1 MWKVLAC
8 SLVIASVA
16 SNVLIPSLEFKLETG
31 KTMVIQAVTLKDR
44 YFVES
49 KLGCDVTCSQMCLDL
64 SRNYALAQC
73 FKYCGCEKL
82 VVEKSDSLQR
92 PQLEDIMI
100 NARQD
105 VRIDFDL
112 PEGPNDSLT
121 IEATLPSGSKNSPQ
135 KYSIEFQP
143 NTSRNGKDHLSVDL
157 PGGPENTPELDFS
170 TSESHTGNSSTSKLE
185 WEFIDPQFNGNF
197 ESTAQSSDTEYTA
210 SNVVTAPGLGFEA
223 GVKQNYN
230 INPQEGEITFNEEV
244 YGPEFI
250 VQHSGTE
257 TVSGTPGKG
266 AANVKGTISWDFD
279 KNKHPTPIP
288 DPVEP
293 VPAPAS
299 YDENKIAAPESS
311 GVSTLMFQGFFF
323 TVVGAVIYRF
333 VTASRSVAPASES
346 LLSHYQRL

>member
-8 SLVIASVA
+8 SLVVATLA
-16 SNVLIPSLEFKLETG
+16 SNVLIPSLEFKLENG
-31 KTMVIQAVTLKDR
+31 QTMVIQAVTLKDR

-82 VVEKSDSLQR
+82 VVEKTDTVER
-92 PQLEDIMI
+92 PKLEDIKI
-100 NARQD
+100 NAWQD

-112 PEGPNDSLT
+112 PEGPTDSLT
-121 IEATLPSGSKNSPQ
+121 VDATLPTGRRGAPQ
-135 KYSIEFQP
+135 KYSIVFDP
-143 NTSRNGKDHLSVDL
+143 NTSRNGKEHLSVDL
-157 PGGPENTPELDFS
+157 PGGPENTPELTFS
-170 TSESHTGNSSTSKLE
+170 SSESHTANSSTSKLE
-185 WEFIDPQFNGNF
+185 WEFVDPKFNGQF
-197 ESTAQSSDTEYTA
+197 ESNTQSSDTQYGA
-210 SNVVTAPGLGFEA
+210 SNIVTVPGVNFEA

-230 INPQEGEITFNEEV
+230 LNPETGEITFNEEV
-244 YGPEFI
+244 YSPDFT

-257 TVSGTPGKG
+257 NIVATPGQG
-266 AANVKGTISWDFD
+266 AANVKGTISWDFT
-279 KNKHPTPIP
+279 KGQQQAAEPTYDPTDPTFEPIP
-288 DPVEP
+288 P
-293 VPAPAS
+293 PAP
-299 YDENKIAAPESS
+299 ERS

-333 VTASRSVAPASES
+333 VTASRSVAPSSES